1 MPFSAQRLRTLLGLA
16 DTELFPDVCEM
27 EDRGSYVVER
37 LRFRTPRNGAEIR
50 GFLTRPPVN
59 DGPRPAILY
68 AHAHGGRYEI
78 GANELLDG
86 RPALLSPPGPLLAQH
101 GFVTLCIDMPTFGER
116 SIVTESAATK
126 AALWYGETLF
136 GQMLSEQQA
145 ALTWLSMRDDVDPAR
160 IGMTGISMGATL
172 SYFLA
177 ALDPRIAAIAHL
189 CCYADFAT
197 LVATGAHD
205 LHGHYLTIPGLLTE
219 TSTGEIAGLVAPRPQ
234 LICVGLDDPLTP
246 PQAVERAHAATR
258 AAYRAAGA
266 ERNLSLVAEP
276 GIGHVETP
284 TMRDA
289 VLAFLAH
296 HLGAPVSG

>member
-1 MPFSAQRLRTLLGLA
+1 MSISAARLRTLLGIA
-16 DTELFPDVCEM
+16 DTELSLEACET
-27 EDRGSYVVER
+27 EDCGSHAVER
-37 LRFRTPRNGAEIR
+37 LRFRSLRSGTEIR
-50 GFLTRPPVN
+50 GFLTRPPGN
-59 DGPRPAILY
+59 HGPRPAILY

-86 RPALLSPPGPLLAQH
+86 RPALLSPPGPVLAKH
-101 GFVTLCIDMPTFGER
+101 GFVTLCMDMPTFGER
-116 SIVTESAATK
+116 SIVTESAAAK
-126 AALWYGETLF
+126 AALWYGRTLF

-145 ALTWLSMRDDVDPAR
+145 ALTWLSTRDDVDPAR

-177 ALDPRIAAIAHL
+177 ALDPRLTAIAHL
-189 CCYADFAT
+189 CCYADFAS
-197 LVATGAHD
+197 LVETGAHG

-219 TSTGEIAGLVAPRPQ
+219 TSTGEIAGLVSPRPQ

-246 PQAVERAHAATR
+246 PQAVERAHVATR

-266 ERNLSLVAEP
+266 EGNLSLVAEP

-284 TMRDA
+284 TMRKA

-296 HLGAPVSG
+296 HLRAPVGG